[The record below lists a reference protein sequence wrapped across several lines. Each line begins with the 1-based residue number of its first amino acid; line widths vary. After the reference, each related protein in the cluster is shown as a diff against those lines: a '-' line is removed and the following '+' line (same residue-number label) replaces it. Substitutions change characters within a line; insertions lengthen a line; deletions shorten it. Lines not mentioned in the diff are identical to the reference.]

1 MDGRLGEGLSL
12 VSTICQFVENPLG
25 RLVTL
30 KWLSVI
36 DIDDDVGFVPGSRS
50 SQRPLSKCLPGHL
63 NQGDTRD

>member
-1 MDGRLGEGLSL
+1 MDGRLGEGLIL
-12 VSTICQFVENPLG
+12 VSTIFQFVENPLG

-36 DIDDDVGFVPGSRS
+36 DIDDDVVFVPGSRS
-50 SQRPLSKCLPGHL
+50 SQRTLSKCLPSHL